1 VPEKREDVAHGA
13 HSKRRQ
19 ARHEQL
25 LAVTAAAAGA
35 GVGFSDAERFALAV

>member
-25 LAVTAAAAGA
+25 LAAVGA